1 MAIQEEL
8 KELQSLRRKH
18 ILLKKKMDDSLARG
32 AEAEHSRYKR
42 EYDAI
47 TTTLEKRARK

>member
-8 KELQSLRRKH
+8 RELKSLKRKH
-18 ILLKKKMDDSLARG
+18 ILLKKKMEESLARG

-47 TTTLEKRARK
+47 TRTLEKRNK